1 MKFIPVL
8 AAIVAMAS
16 AGAASA
22 QTASLPLEIEST
34 RPERRLAVAVYGDAE
49 SFRQN
54 RNPVRT
60 LMLDRAGAV
69 TRTTLSGLAPG
80 RYVIAVF
87 QDLDGNGTLSTGAFG
102 IPKEPF
108 GFSNNARV
116 RFGPPSFDAA
126 AITVGAGGGPQRIT
140 LGSILR

>member
-1 MKFIPVL
+1 MKIILALVATLTALPV
-8 AAIVAMAS
+8 
-16 AGAASA
+16 AASA
-22 QTASLPLEIEST
+22 RQASVQLEIASP
-34 RPERRLAVAVYGDAE
+34 RPEGRLAIAVYGDAE

-60 LMLDRAGAV
+60 LMVDRSGPV
-69 TRTTLSGLAPG
+69 TRTNLQGLGPG

-108 GFSNNARV
+108 GFSNDARV

-126 AITVGAGGGPQRIT
+126 AITVGASGGAQRIT
-140 LGSILR
+140 LRSIMR

>member
-1 MKFIPVL
+1 MKIIFALTAALL
-8 AAIVAMAS
+8 ALPA
-16 AGAASA
+16 AASA
-22 QTASLPLEIEST
+22 QSGSVQLEIAAA
-34 RPERRLAVAVYGDAE
+34 RPEGRLAVAVYGDAD
-49 SFRQN
+49 SFRHN

-60 LMLDRAGAV
+60 LMLDRSGAV
-69 TRTTLSGLAPG
+69 TRTTLQGLAPG

-126 AITVGAGGGPQRIT
+126 AITVRPGGGTERIT
-140 LGSILR
+140 LGSIIR

>member
-1 MKFIPVL
+1 MKIIFALTAALL
-8 AAIVAMAS
+8 ALPA
-16 AGAASA
+16 AASA
-22 QTASLPLEIEST
+22 QSGSVQLEIAAS
-34 RPERRLAVAVYGDAE
+34 RPEGRLAVAVYGDAE

-60 LMLDRAGAV
+60 LMLDRSGAV
-69 TRTTLSGLAPG
+69 TRTTLQGLAPG

-87 QDLDGNGTLSTGAFG
+87 QDVDGNGTLSTGAFG

-126 AITVGAGGGPQRIT
+126 AITVRPGGGTERIT
-140 LGSILR
+140 LGSIIR